1 MDLTGGKTMA
11 ARLSRLMLVLLMPF
25 ALASCVLT
33 PGKFV
38 STLRIDADR
47 HFTFT
52 YVGEVLAL
60 DIGEDM
66 MKGLGDTSSEA
77 PTDPTGGDGDAT
89 LQKLAFQ
96 DRDGEDKA
104 EAAKRAAAKKAAAEA
119 KNRTIAETL
128 SKEAG
133 YRKVTYLG
141 DGKFSIDY
149 AISGT
154 LDHAFL
160 WPYNVD
166 AEVMF
171 PFIAVELRANG
182 TVRIKAPA
190 FANDSGKA
198 TSSMGMPGMDKTSSQ
213 LDGVFTL
220 DTNAEIVSQN
230 NEEGAVATAGGRK
243 TVTWKATPLTKD
255 APSAVLRLAAAK

>member
-1 MDLTGGKTMA
+1 MI
-11 ARLSRLMLVLLMPF
+11 ARLSRLALVLLLPF

-52 YVGEVLAL
+52 YVGEVVAL
-60 DIGEDM
+60 DIGDDM
-66 MKGLGDTSSEA
+66 MKGLGDTPAEDA
-77 PTDPTGGDGDAT
+77 TDPTSGDGTAT
-89 LQKLAFQ
+89 LQQLAFQ
-96 DRDGEDKA
+96 DKA
-104 EAAKRAAAKKAAAEA
+104 DDSKDAAIKKAATDA
-119 KNRTIAETL
+119 KNRTIAATLAKET
-128 SKEAG
+128 G

-154 LDHAFL
+154 LDHSFL

-166 AEVMF
+166 AEIMF
-171 PFIAVELRANG
+171 PFIAVELRANN

-190 FANDSGKA
+190 FANDNSK
-198 TSSMGMPGMDKTSSQ
+198 TSSMGMPGMDKTASQ

-230 NEEGAVATAGGRK
+230 NEDGAVTAGGRK
-243 TVTWKATPLTKD
+243 TITWKATPLTKD

>member
-1 MDLTGGKTMA
+1 MI
-11 ARLSRLMLVLLMPF
+11 ARLSRLTLVLLMPF

-52 YVGEVLAL
+52 YIGEVVAL
-60 DIGEDM
+60 DIGDDM
-66 MKGLGDTSSEA
+66 MKGLGDSPAEDT
-77 PTDPTGGDGDAT
+77 TDPASGDGTAT
-89 LQKLAFQ
+89 LQQLAFQ
-96 DRDGEDKA
+96 EKA
-104 EAAKRAAAKKAAAEA
+104 ESKADDSKDAASKKAATDA
-119 KNRTIAETL
+119 KNRTIAATLAKET
-128 SKEAG
+128 G

-154 LDHAFL
+154 LDHSFL

-166 AEVMF
+166 AEIMF
-171 PFIAVELRANG
+171 PFIAVELRANN

-190 FANDSGKA
+190 FANENSKS
-198 TSSMGMPGMDKTSSQ
+198 SSMGMPGMDKASSQ

-230 NEEGAVATAGGRK
+230 NEDGAVTTGGRK
-243 TVTWKATPLTKD
+243 TITWKATPLTKD
-255 APSAVLRLAAAK
+255 APSAVLRLAAGK

>member
-1 MDLTGGKTMA
+1 MA
-11 ARLSRLMLVLLMPF
+11 ARLSRLALVLLMPF
-25 ALASCVLT
+25 ALASCILT

-60 DIGEDM
+60 DIGDDM
-66 MKGLGDTSSEA
+66 MKGLGDSSSDT
-77 PTDPTGGDGDAT
+77 PTDPASGDGEAT
-89 LQKLAFQ
+89 LQQLAFQ
-96 DRDGEDKA
+96 EKDGNKEGD
-104 EAAKRAAAKKAAAEA
+104 AKSAAAKKAAADA

-154 LDHAFL
+154 LDHAFM

-166 AEVMF
+166 AELMF
-171 PFIAVELRANG
+171 PFIAVELRANN
-182 TVRIKAPA
+182 TVRMKAPA
-190 FANDSGKA
+190 FANDNSK
-198 TSSMGMPGMDKTSSQ
+198 SSSAMGMQGLDKASSQ
-213 LDGVFTL
+213 LDGTFTL

-230 NEEGAVATAGGRK
+230 NEEGAVTAPGGRK
-243 TVTWKATPLTKD
+243 TITWKATPLTKD
-255 APSAVLRLAAAK
+255 APSAVLRMAAAK

>member
-1 MDLTGGKTMA
+1 MA

-47 HFTFT
+47 HFTFS

-60 DIGEDM
+60 DIGDDM
-66 MKGLGDTSSEA
+66 MKGLGDSASET
-77 PTDPTGGDGDAT
+77 PTDPTSGDGEAT

-96 DRDGEDKA
+96 DKDGDKA
-104 EAAKRAAAKKAAAEA
+104 EDAKKAAAKKAAADA

-133 YRKVTYLG
+133 YRKVAYLG

-171 PFIAVELRANG
+171 PFIALELRANG
-182 TVRIKAPA
+182 TVRMKAPA
-190 FANDSGKA
+190 FANDSSKS

-230 NEEGAVATAGGRK
+230 NEEGAVPTAGGRK

-255 APSAVLRLAAAK
+255 APSAVLRLAK

>member
-1 MDLTGGKTMA
+1 MI
-11 ARLSRLMLVLLMPF
+11 ARLSRLALVLLMPF

-52 YVGEVLAL
+52 YVGEVVAL
-60 DIGEDM
+60 DIGDDM
-66 MKGLGDTSSEA
+66 MKGLGDTPAEDT
-77 PTDPTGGDGDAT
+77 PDPASGDGTAT
-89 LQKLAFQ
+89 LQQLAFQ
-96 DRDGEDKA
+96 DKA
-104 EAAKRAAAKKAAAEA
+104 ESKADDSKDAASKKAATDA
-119 KNRTIAETL
+119 KNRTIAATLAKET
-128 SKEAG
+128 G

-154 LDHAFL
+154 LDHSFL

-166 AEVMF
+166 AEIMF
-171 PFIAVELRANG
+171 PFIAVELRANN

-190 FANDSGKA
+190 FANENSKS
-198 TSSMGMPGMDKTSSQ
+198 SSMGMPGMDKASSQ

-230 NEEGAVATAGGRK
+230 NEDGAVTTGGRK
-243 TVTWKATPLTKD
+243 TITWKATPLTKD
-255 APSAVLRLAAAK
+255 APSAVLRLAAGK

>member
-1 MDLTGGKTMA
+1 MA
-11 ARLSRLMLVLLMPF
+11 ARFSRLILTLLLPF

-60 DIGEDM
+60 DISDDM
-66 MKGLGDTSSEA
+66 MKGMGDNSPDTPA
-77 PTDPTGGDGDAT
+77 DPAAGDGTAT

-96 DRDGEDKA
+96 DKPDAPSPDSDGKDD
-104 EAAKRAAAKKAAAEA
+104 AKTKAAKKAAADA

-133 YRKVTYLG
+133 YRKVAYLG

-166 AEVMF
+166 AELVF
-171 PFIAVELRANG
+171 PFIAIELRANN
-182 TVRIKAPA
+182 TIRMKAPA
-190 FANDSGKA
+190 FANDSSK
-198 TSSMGMPGMDKTSSQ
+198 SSGGMAMPGLDKASDQ

-230 NEEGAVATAGGRK
+230 NEDGAVTVGGRK
-243 TVTWKATPLTKD
+243 TITWKATPLTKD
-255 APSAVLRLAAAK
+255 APSAVLRMAAK

>member
-1 MDLTGGKTMA
+1 MI
-11 ARLSRLMLVLLMPF
+11 ARLSRLALVLLMPF

-52 YVGEVLAL
+52 YIGEVVAL
-60 DIGEDM
+60 DIGDDM
-66 MKGLGDTSSEA
+66 MKGLGDSPAEDT
-77 PTDPTGGDGDAT
+77 TDPASGDGTAT
-89 LQKLAFQ
+89 LQQLAFQ
-96 DRDGEDKA
+96 DKA
-104 EAAKRAAAKKAAAEA
+104 ESKADDSKDAASKKAATDA
-119 KNRTIAETL
+119 KNRTIAATLAKET
-128 SKEAG
+128 G

-154 LDHAFL
+154 LDHSFL

-166 AEVMF
+166 AEIMF
-171 PFIAVELRANG
+171 PFIAVELRANN

-190 FANDSGKA
+190 FANENSKS
-198 TSSMGMPGMDKTSSQ
+198 SSMGMPGMDKASSQ

-230 NEEGAVATAGGRK
+230 NEDGAVTTGARK
-243 TVTWKATPLTKD
+243 TITWKATPLTKD

>member
-1 MDLTGGKTMA
+1 MI
-11 ARLSRLMLVLLMPF
+11 ARFSRLALLLLLPF

-52 YVGEVLAL
+52 YVGEVVAL
-60 DIGEDM
+60 DIGDDM
-66 MKGLGDTSSEA
+66 MKGLGDTPAEDA
-77 PTDPTGGDGDAT
+77 TDPASGDGTAT
-89 LQKLAFQ
+89 LQQLAFQ
-96 DRDGEDKA
+96 DKA
-104 EAAKRAAAKKAAAEA
+104 EEGKGDDSKDAAGKKAAADA
-119 KNRTIAETL
+119 KNRTIAATL
-128 SKEAG
+128 AKEAG

-154 LDHAFL
+154 LDHSFL

-166 AEVMF
+166 AEIMF
-171 PFIAVELRANG
+171 PFIAVELRANN

-190 FANDSGKA
+190 FANENSKS
-198 TSSMGMPGMDKTSSQ
+198 SSMGMPGMDKVSSQ

-230 NEEGAVATAGGRK
+230 NEDGAVTAGSRK
-243 TVTWKATPLTKD
+243 TITWKATPLTKD
-255 APSAVLRLAAAK
+255 APSAVLRLAAGK

>member
-1 MDLTGGKTMA
+1 MA

-60 DIGEDM
+60 DIGDDM
-66 MKGLGDTSSEA
+66 MKGLGDSSSET
-77 PTDPTGGDGDAT
+77 PTDPTSSDGEAT

-96 DRDGEDKA
+96 EKDGDSKVEDGK
-104 EAAKRAAAKKAAAEA
+104 KAAAKKAAADA
-119 KNRTIAETL
+119 KNRTIAAALAKET
-128 SKEAG
+128 G

-166 AEVMF
+166 AELMF

-182 TVRIKAPA
+182 TVRMKAPA
-190 FANDSGKA
+190 FANDSSKS
-198 TSSMGMPGMDKTSSQ
+198 TSSMGMPGMDKASSQ

-230 NEEGAVATAGGRK
+230 NEEGAVPVAGGRK
-243 TVTWKATPLTKD
+243 TITWKATPLTKD

>member
-1 MDLTGGKTMA
+1 MI
-11 ARLSRLMLVLLMPF
+11 ARLSRLALVLLMPF

-52 YVGEVLAL
+52 YVGEVVAL
-60 DIGEDM
+60 DIGDDM
-66 MKGLGDTSSEA
+66 MKGLGDTPAEDT
-77 PTDPTGGDGDAT
+77 PDPASGDGTAT
-89 LQKLAFQ
+89 LQQLAFQ
-96 DRDGEDKA
+96 DKA
-104 EAAKRAAAKKAAAEA
+104 ESKADDSKDAASKKAATDA
-119 KNRTIAETL
+119 KNRTIAATLAKET
-128 SKEAG
+128 G

-154 LDHAFL
+154 LDHSFL

-166 AEVMF
+166 AEIMF
-171 PFIAVELRANG
+171 PFIAVELRANN

-190 FANDSGKA
+190 FANENSKS
-198 TSSMGMPGMDKTSSQ
+198 SSMGMPGMDKASSQ
-213 LDGVFTL
+213 LDGVFKL

-230 NEEGAVATAGGRK
+230 NEDGAVTTGGRK
-243 TVTWKATPLTKD
+243 TITWKATPLTKD
-255 APSAVLRLAAAK
+255 APSAVLRLAAGK

>member
-1 MDLTGGKTMA
+1 MI
-11 ARLSRLMLVLLMPF
+11 ARLSRLALVLLMPF

-52 YVGEVLAL
+52 YIGEVVAL
-60 DIGEDM
+60 DIGDDM
-66 MKGLGDTSSEA
+66 MKGLGDSPAEDT
-77 PTDPTGGDGDAT
+77 TDPASGDGTAT
-89 LQKLAFQ
+89 LQQLAFQ
-96 DRDGEDKA
+96 DKA
-104 EAAKRAAAKKAAAEA
+104 ESKADDSKDAASKKAATDA
-119 KNRTIAETL
+119 KNRTIAATLAKET
-128 SKEAG
+128 G

-154 LDHAFL
+154 LDHSFL

-166 AEVMF
+166 AEIMF
-171 PFIAVELRANG
+171 PFIAVELRANN

-190 FANDSGKA
+190 FANENSKS
-198 TSSMGMPGMDKTSSQ
+198 SSMGMPGMDKASSQ

-230 NEEGAVATAGGRK
+230 NEDGAVTTGGRK
-243 TVTWKATPLTKD
+243 TITWKATPLTKD
-255 APSAVLRLAAAK
+255 APSAVLRLAAGK

>member
-1 MDLTGGKTMA
+1 MA
-11 ARLSRLMLVLLMPF
+11 ARLSRLVLVLLMPF
-25 ALASCVLT
+25 ALASCILT

-60 DIGEDM
+60 DIGDDM
-66 MKGLGDTSSEA
+66 MKGLGDSSSDT
-77 PTDPTGGDGDAT
+77 PTDPASGDGEAT
-89 LQKLAFQ
+89 LQQLAFQ
-96 DRDGEDKA
+96 KGGDTEKEGD
-104 EAAKRAAAKKAAAEA
+104 AKSAAAKKAAADA

-133 YRKVTYLG
+133 YRKVAYLG

-154 LDHAFL
+154 LDHAFM

-166 AEVMF
+166 AELMF
-171 PFIAVELRANG
+171 PFIAVELRANN
-182 TVRIKAPA
+182 TVRMKAPA
-190 FANDSGKA
+190 FANDNSK
-198 TSSMGMPGMDKTSSQ
+198 SSSAMGMQGMDKASSQ
-213 LDGVFTL
+213 LDGTFTL

-230 NEEGAVATAGGRK
+230 NEEGAVTAPGGRK
-243 TVTWKATPLTKD
+243 TITWKATPLTKD
-255 APSAVLRLAAAK
+255 APSAVLRMAAAK

>member
-1 MDLTGGKTMA
+1 MA
-11 ARLSRLMLVLLMPF
+11 ARLSRLMLLLLMPF

-60 DIGEDM
+60 DLDNDM
-66 MKGLGDTSSEA
+66 MKGLGEGADN
-77 PTDPTGGDGDAT
+77 PDPTGGDGEAT
-89 LQKLAFQ
+89 LQQLAFQ
-96 DRDGEDKA
+96 DKDGDSRSGSKDG
-104 EAAKRAAAKKAAAEA
+104 AAKKAETDA
-119 KNRTIAETL
+119 KNRAIAEML
-128 SKEAG
+128 AKEAG
-133 YRKVTYLG
+133 YRKVAYLG

-160 WPYNVD
+160 WPYNLD
-166 AEVMF
+166 AELVF
-171 PFIAVELRANG
+171 PFIAVELRANN
-182 TVRIKAPA
+182 TIRVKAPA
-190 FANDSGKA
+190 FANDSSKSSGIGASDMAKA
-198 TSSMGMPGMDKTSSQ
+198 SSQ
-213 LDGVFTL
+213 LDGSFTL

-230 NEEGAVATAGGRK
+230 NEDGATPAAGGRR
-243 TVTWKATPLTKD
+243 TVTWKATPLTRD
-255 APSAVLRLAAAK
+255 APTAVLRMAAK

>member
-1 MDLTGGKTMA
+1 MI
-11 ARLSRLMLVLLMPF
+11 ARLSRLALVLLMPF

-52 YVGEVLAL
+52 YVGEVIAL
-60 DIGEDM
+60 DLGNDM
-66 MKGLGDTSSEA
+66 MKGLGDTPSET
-77 PTDPTGGDGDAT
+77 PTDPASDDGSAT

-96 DRDGEDKA
+96 DKSAGGGKDGSDDK
-104 EAAKRAAAKKAAAEA
+104 EKDAAAKKAEADA
-119 KNRTIAETL
+119 KNRTIAATLAKET
-128 SKEAG
+128 G

-154 LDHAFL
+154 LDHAFM

-166 AEVMF
+166 AELMF
-171 PFIAVELRANG
+171 PFIAVELRANN
-182 TVRIKAPA
+182 TVRVKAPA
-190 FANDSGKA
+190 FANDSSK
-198 TSSMGMPGMDKTSSQ
+198 SSTMGVPGTDKVSSQ

-230 NEEGAVATAGGRK
+230 NEDGAVTTGGRK
-243 TVTWKATPLTKD
+243 TITWKATPLTKD

>member
-1 MDLTGGKTMA
+1 MI
-11 ARLSRLMLVLLMPF
+11 ARLSRLALLLLLPF
-25 ALASCVLT
+25 ALASCVLA

-52 YVGEVLAL
+52 YVGEVIAL
-60 DIGEDM
+60 DLGDDM
-66 MKGLGDTSSEA
+66 AKSLGDTPSTDS
-77 PTDPTGGDGDAT
+77 TDPTGADGGDGTPT
-89 LQKLAFQ
+89 LQPIVLQKDAPA
-96 DRDGEDKA
+96 DGDDAKD
-104 EAAKRAAAKKAAAEA
+104 AAKKKAAADA
-119 KNRTIAETL
+119 KNREIAAAL

-133 YRKVTYLG
+133 YRKVAYLG

-166 AEVMF
+166 AELLF
-171 PFIAVELRANG
+171 PFIAIELRANN
-182 TVRIKAPA
+182 TVRVKAPA
-190 FANDSGKA
+190 FANDTGKSG
-198 TSSMGMPGMDKTSSQ
+198 TSMPGMDKASSQ

-230 NEEGAVATAGGRK
+230 NEDGAVTTAGRK
-243 TVTWKATPLTKD
+243 TITWKATPLTKD
-255 APSAVLRLAAAK
+255 APTAVLRLAPGK

>member
-1 MDLTGGKTMA
+1 MA

-38 STLRIDADR
+38 STLRIDSDR

-60 DIGEDM
+60 DIGDDM
-66 MKGLGDTSSEA
+66 MKGLGDSSSET
-77 PTDPTGGDGDAT
+77 PTDPTAGDGEAT

-96 DRDGEDKA
+96 DKKGLEGKDGAGNADD
-104 EAAKRAAAKKAAAEA
+104 AKSAAAKKAAADA

-133 YRKVTYLG
+133 YRKVAYLG

-154 LDHAFL
+154 LDHAFV

-166 AEVMF
+166 AELVF
-171 PFIAVELRANG
+171 PFIAIELRANN
-182 TVRIKAPA
+182 TVRMKAPA
-190 FANDSGKA
+190 FANDSSK
-198 TSSMGMPGMDKTSSQ
+198 SSSAMGMPGMDKASSQ

-230 NEEGAVATAGGRK
+230 NEEGAVPGAGGRR
-243 TVTWKATPLTKD
+243 TITWKATPLTKD

>member
-1 MDLTGGKTMA
+1 M
-11 ARLSRLMLVLLMPF
+11 ARLSRLVLVLLMPF
-25 ALASCVLT
+25 ALASCIVT

-60 DIGEDM
+60 DIGDDM
-66 MKGLGDTSSEA
+66 MKGLGDPSPDA
-77 PTDPTGGDGDAT
+77 PTDPASGDGEATLQQLAFQKDGDAE
-89 LQKLAFQ
+89 K
-96 DRDGEDKA
+96 DGD
-104 EAAKRAAAKKAAAEA
+104 AKSAAAKKAAADA
-119 KNRTIAETL
+119 KNRTIAEML

-133 YRKVTYLG
+133 YRKVAYLG

-166 AEVMF
+166 AELMF
-171 PFIAVELRANG
+171 PFIAIEVRANN
-182 TVRIKAPA
+182 TVRVKAPA
-190 FANDSGKA
+190 FANDNGK
-198 TSSMGMPGMDKTSSQ
+198 SSSAMGMQGVDKASSQ
-213 LDGVFTL
+213 LDGTFTL

-230 NEEGAVATAGGRK
+230 NEEGAVAAPGGRK
-243 TVTWKATPLTKD
+243 TITWKATPLTKD
-255 APSAVLRLAAAK
+255 APSAVLRMAAAK

>member
-1 MDLTGGKTMA
+1 MI
-11 ARLSRLMLVLLMPF
+11 ARLSRLALVLLMPF

-52 YVGEVLAL
+52 YIGEVVAL
-60 DIGEDM
+60 DIGDDM
-66 MKGLGDTSSEA
+66 MKGLGDTPAEDA
-77 PTDPTGGDGDAT
+77 TDPASGDGTAT
-89 LQKLAFQ
+89 LQQLAFQ
-96 DRDGEDKA
+96 DKA
-104 EAAKRAAAKKAAAEA
+104 DSKADDSKDAASKKAAADA
-119 KNRTIAETL
+119 KNRTIAATLAKET
-128 SKEAG
+128 G

-154 LDHAFL
+154 LDHSFL

-166 AEVMF
+166 AEIMF
-171 PFIAVELRANG
+171 PFIAVELRANN

-190 FANDSGKA
+190 FANENSKS
-198 TSSMGMPGMDKTSSQ
+198 SSMGMPGMDKASSQ

-230 NEEGAVATAGGRK
+230 NEDGAVTTGGRK
-243 TVTWKATPLTKD
+243 TITWKATPLTKD
-255 APSAVLRLAAAK
+255 APSAVLRLAAGK